1 VAKPANVSADRQ
13 NSQMASSTAVGK
25 AREFISPSDLTF
37 SWGGCHRCLWL
48 SYNHGLRTPG
58 FMPLVGDL
66 ATMQENYF
74 AGKNTSDI
82 APVLPAGKVLGLG
95 GWVKSSLIPVN
106 GAASKYAIRG
116 KYDLLIEFDD
126 GTYGIIDCKF
136 QAKDSDKTDLYQPQL
151 EAYAFALENPA
162 TGEAKKVSLMGLLVW
177 SLLEPAGDVTK
188 GFGLKLKHTWRP
200 IERNPAALQ
209 ERLTDFITVVDAKM
223 PTAKALCDMCN
234 YLQSRKEFI
243 GAE

>member
-1 VAKPANVSADRQ
+1 
-13 NSQMASSTAVGK
+13 MASSNAVGS

-37 SWGGCHRCLWL
+37 SWGSCHKCLWL
-48 SYNHGLRTPG
+48 NYNHGLRTPG

-66 ATMQENYF
+66 ANMQEQYF
-74 AGKNTSDI
+74 AKKTTADI
-82 APVLPAGKVLGLG
+82 APVLPEGKVADLG
-95 GWVKSSLIPVN
+95 GWVKSSLINVAGSPT
-106 GAASKYAIRG
+106 KYAIRG
-116 KYDLLIEFDD
+116 KYDLLIEFAD

-162 TGEAKKVSLMGLLVW
+162 SGEAKKVSLMGLLVW

-188 GFGLKLKHTWRP
+188 GFGLKLKHTCRP
-200 IERNPAALQ
+200 IARNPEALAT
-209 ERLTDFITVVDAKM
+209 RLTDFITVVGGKM
-223 PTAKALCDMCN
+223 PVAKDNCDMCN
-234 YLQSRKEFI
+234 YLTNRREFI

>member
-1 VAKPANVSADRQ
+1 
-13 NSQMASSTAVGK
+13 MASSNAVGS

-37 SWGGCHRCLWL
+37 SWGSCHKCLWL
-48 SYNHGLRTPG
+48 NYNHGLRTPG
-58 FMPLVGDL
+58 SMPLVGDL
-66 ATMQENYF
+66 ANMQEQYF
-74 AGKNTSDI
+74 AKKTTADI
-82 APVLPAGKVLGLG
+82 APVLPEGKVADLG
-95 GWVKSSLIPVN
+95 GWVKSSLINVN
-106 GAASKYAIRG
+106 SSPSKYAIRG
-116 KYDLLIEFDD
+116 KYDLLIEFTD

-162 TGEAKKVSLMGLLVW
+162 SGEAKKVSLMGLLVW

-200 IERNPAALQ
+200 IARNPEALAT
-209 ERLTDFITVVDAKM
+209 RLTDFITVVSGKM
-223 PTAKALCDMCN
+223 PVAKDNCDMCN
-234 YLQSRKEFI
+234 YLTNRREFI

>member
-1 VAKPANVSADRQ
+1 MGAKKRVK
-13 NSQMASSTAVGK
+13 MASSNAVGN

-48 SYNHGLRTPG
+48 NYNHGLRTPG

-66 ATMQENYF
+66 ANMQEKYF
-74 AGKNTSDI
+74 ENKTTADI
-82 APVLPAGKVLGLG
+82 APVLPEGKVADLG
-95 GWVKSSLIPVN
+95 GWVKSSFINVN
-106 GAASKYAIRG
+106 SKPTKYAIRG
-116 KYDLLIEFDD
+116 KYDLLIEFAD

-162 TGEAKKVSLMGLLVW
+162 AGEAKKVSLMGLLVW
-177 SLLEPAGDVTK
+177 SLLEPAGDVNK

-200 IERNPAALQ
+200 ITRNPEALST
-209 ERLTDFITVVDAKM
+209 RLTDFITVVSSQMPGAKDN
-223 PTAKALCDMCN
+223 CDMCN
-234 YLQSRKEFI
+234 YLTTRKEFI
-243 GAE
+243 GEK

>member
-1 VAKPANVSADRQ
+1 
-13 NSQMASSTAVGK
+13 MASSNAVGS

-37 SWGGCHRCLWL
+37 SWGSCHKCLWL
-48 SYNHGLRTPG
+48 NYNHGLRTPG

-66 ATMQENYF
+66 ANMQEQYF
-74 AGKNTSDI
+74 AKKTTADI
-82 APVLPAGKVLGLG
+82 APVLPEGKVADLG
-95 GWVKSSLIPVN
+95 GWVKSSLINVN
-106 GAASKYAIRG
+106 GAPSKYAIRG
-116 KYDLLIEFDD
+116 KYDLLIEFAD

-162 TGEAKKVSLMGLLVW
+162 SGEAKKVSLMGLLVW

-200 IERNPAALQ
+200 IARNPEALAT
-209 ERLTDFITVVDAKM
+209 RLTDFITVVGSKM
-223 PTAKALCDMCN
+223 PKAKDNCDMCN
-234 YLQSRKEFI
+234 YLTQRRDFI

>member
-1 VAKPANVSADRQ
+1 
-13 NSQMASSTAVGK
+13 MASSNAVGS

-37 SWGGCHRCLWL
+37 SWGSCHKCLWL
-48 SYNHGLRTPG
+48 NYNHGLRTPG

-66 ATMQENYF
+66 ANMQEQYF
-74 AGKNTSDI
+74 AKKTTADI
-82 APVLPAGKVLGLG
+82 APVLPEGKVADLG
-95 GWVKSSLIPVN
+95 GWVKSSLINVAGSPT
-106 GAASKYAIRG
+106 KYAIRG
-116 KYDLLIEFDD
+116 KYDLLIEFAD

-151 EAYAFALENPA
+151 EAYAFALGNPA
-162 TGEAKKVSLMGLLVW
+162 AGESKKVSLMGLLVW

-200 IERNPAALQ
+200 IARNPEALAT
-209 ERLTDFITVVDAKM
+209 RLTDFITVVGGKM
-223 PTAKALCDMCN
+223 PVAKDNCDMCN
-234 YLQSRKEFI
+234 YLTNRREFI

>member
-1 VAKPANVSADRQ
+1 MAKVAIVSADRQ
-13 NSQMASSTAVGK
+13 NYQMAASTAVGN

-74 AGKNTSDI
+74 AGKTTADI
-82 APVLPAGKVLGLG
+82 APVLPEGKVKDLG
-95 GWVKSSLIPVN
+95 GWVKSSLINVN

-116 KYDLLIEFDD
+116 KYDLLIEFAD
-126 GTYGIIDCKF
+126 GTFGIIDCKF

-162 TGEAKKVSLMGLLVW
+162 SGEAKKVSLMGLLVW
-177 SLLEPAGDVTK
+177 SLIEPAGDVTK

-200 IERNPAALQ
+200 IERNPNALQ

-223 PTAKALCDMCN
+223 PNSKPACDMCN
-234 YLQSRKEFI
+234 YLNSRKEFI

>member
-1 VAKPANVSADRQ
+1 
-13 NSQMASSTAVGK
+13 MASSNAVGS

-37 SWGGCHRCLWL
+37 SWGSCHKCLWL
-48 SYNHGLRTPG
+48 NYNHGLRTPG

-66 ATMQENYF
+66 ANMQEQYF
-74 AGKNTSDI
+74 AKKTTADI
-82 APVLPAGKVLGLG
+82 APVLPEGKVADLG
-95 GWVKSSLIPVN
+95 GWVKSSLINVGGTP
-106 GAASKYAIRG
+106 SKYAIRG
-116 KYDLLIEFDD
+116 KYDLLIEFAD

-162 TGEAKKVSLMGLLVW
+162 SGEAKKVSLMGLLVW

-188 GFGLKLKHTWRP
+188 GFLLKLKHTWRP
-200 IERNPAALQ
+200 IARNPEALAT
-209 ERLTDFITVVDAKM
+209 RLTDFITVVGGKM
-223 PTAKALCDMCN
+223 PVAKDNCDMCN
-234 YLQSRKEFI
+234 YLTQRRDFI

>member
-1 VAKPANVSADRQ
+1 
-13 NSQMASSTAVGK
+13 MASSNAVGS

-37 SWGGCHRCLWL
+37 SWGSCHKCLWL
-48 SYNHGLRTPG
+48 NYNHGLRTPG

-66 ATMQENYF
+66 ANMQEQYF
-74 AGKNTSDI
+74 AKKTTADI
-82 APVLPAGKVLGLG
+82 APVLPEGKVADLG
-95 GWVKSSLIPVN
+95 GWVKSSLINVGGTP
-106 GAASKYAIRG
+106 SKYAIRG
-116 KYDLLIEFDD
+116 KYDLLIEFAD

-200 IERNPAALQ
+200 IARNPEALAT
-209 ERLTDFITVVDAKM
+209 RLTDFITVVGGKRPNAKDN
-223 PTAKALCDMCN
+223 CDMCN
-234 YLQSRKEFI
+234 YLTQRRDFI

>member
-1 VAKPANVSADRQ
+1 
-13 NSQMASSTAVGK
+13 MASSNAVGS

-37 SWGGCHRCLWL
+37 SWGSCHKCLWL
-48 SYNHGLRTPG
+48 NYNHGLRTPG

-66 ATMQENYF
+66 ANMQEQYF
-74 AGKNTSDI
+74 AKKTTADI
-82 APVLPAGKVLGLG
+82 APVLPEGKVADLG
-95 GWVKSSLIPVN
+95 GWVKSSLINVN
-106 GAASKYAIRG
+106 GTPSKYAIRG
-116 KYDLLIEFDD
+116 KYDLLIEFAD

-162 TGEAKKVSLMGLLVW
+162 SGEAKKVSLMGLLVW

-200 IERNPAALQ
+200 IARNPEALAT
-209 ERLTDFITVVDAKM
+209 RLTDFISVVGGKM
-223 PTAKALCDMCN
+223 PVAKDNCDMCN
-234 YLQSRKEFI
+234 YLTQRRDFI

>member
-1 VAKPANVSADRQ
+1 
-13 NSQMASSTAVGK
+13 MASSNAVGS

-37 SWGGCHRCLWL
+37 SWGSCHKCLWL
-48 SYNHGLRTPG
+48 NYNHGLRTPG

-66 ATMQENYF
+66 ANMQEQYF
-74 AGKNTSDI
+74 AKKTTADI
-82 APVLPAGKVLGLG
+82 APVLPEGKVADLG
-95 GWVKSSLIPVN
+95 GWVKSSLINVAGSPT
-106 GAASKYAIRG
+106 KYAIRG
-116 KYDLLIEFDD
+116 KYDLLIEFAD

-162 TGEAKKVSLMGLLVW
+162 AGESKKVSLMGLLVW

-200 IERNPAALQ
+200 IARNPEALAT
-209 ERLTDFITVVDAKM
+209 RLTDFITVVGGKM
-223 PTAKALCDMCN
+223 PVAKDNCDMCN
-234 YLQSRKEFI
+234 SLTNRREFI

>member
-1 VAKPANVSADRQ
+1 
-13 NSQMASSTAVGK
+13 MASSNAVGN

-37 SWGGCHRCLWL
+37 SWGSCHKCLWL
-48 SYNHGLRTPG
+48 NYNHGLHTPG

-66 ATMQENYF
+66 ANMQEQYF
-74 AGKNTSDI
+74 AKKTTADI
-82 APVLPAGKVLGLG
+82 APVLPEGKVADLG
-95 GWVKSSLIPVN
+95 GWVKSSLINVN
-106 GAASKYAIRG
+106 GSPSKYAIRG
-116 KYDLLIEFDD
+116 KYDLLIEFAD

-162 TGEAKKVSLMGLLVW
+162 SGEAKKVSLMGLLVW

-200 IERNPAALQ
+200 IARNPEALST
-209 ERLTDFITVVDAKM
+209 RLTDFITVVGGKM
-223 PTAKALCDMCN
+223 PNAKDNCDMCN
-234 YLQSRKEFI
+234 YLTQRRDFI

>member
-1 VAKPANVSADRQ
+1 
-13 NSQMASSTAVGK
+13 MASSNAVGS

-37 SWGGCHRCLWL
+37 SWGSCHKCLWL
-48 SYNHGLRTPG
+48 NYNHGLRTPG

-66 ATMQENYF
+66 ANMQEQYF
-74 AGKNTSDI
+74 AKKTTADI
-82 APVLPAGKVLGLG
+82 APVLPEGKVADLG
-95 GWVKSSLIPVN
+95 GWVKSSLINVAGSPT
-106 GAASKYAIRG
+106 KYSIRG
-116 KYDLLIEFDD
+116 KYDLLIEFAD

-162 TGEAKKVSLMGLLVW
+162 SGEAKKVSLMGLLVW

-200 IERNPAALQ
+200 IARNPEALAT
-209 ERLTDFITVVDAKM
+209 RLTDFITVVGGKRPVAKDN
-223 PTAKALCDMCN
+223 CDMCN
-234 YLQSRKEFI
+234 YLTQRRDFI

>member
-1 VAKPANVSADRQ
+1 
-13 NSQMASSTAVGK
+13 MASSTAVGN

-58 FMPLVGDL
+58 NMPLVGEL
-66 ATMQENYF
+66 SAMQENYF
-74 AGKNTSDI
+74 AAKNTADI
-82 APVLPAGKVLGLG
+82 APVLPEGKVKDLG
-95 GWVKSSLIPVN
+95 GWVKSSLIQVN
-106 GAASKYAIRG
+106 GASSNYAIRG
-116 KYDLLIEFDD
+116 KYDLLLEFAD
-126 GTYGIIDCKF
+126 GTYGIVDCKF

-162 TGEAKKVSLMGLLVW
+162 SGEPKKVSLMGLLVW
-177 SLLEPAGDVTK
+177 SLIEPAGDVVK

-200 IERNPAALQ
+200 IERNPQSLQ
-209 ERLTDFITVVDAKM
+209 DRLTDFIAVVDAKL
-223 PTAKALCDMCN
+223 PPAKPVCDMCN

-243 GAE
+243 GVE